1 MLIYMN
7 IFITVIVIF
16 VLIYLVL
23 NWFASTSSKKIAKS
37 IRYIIII
44 FSIILA
50 AIFFLVGRYAF
61 SIPVLF
67 LLLPL
72 IKLKGLT
79 FLQLFQLYRLL
90 SYLRQTGRF
99 SYTSGTSYSKS
110 SSSITL
116 DDAYNILGLKRGCSK
131 KDVISKYKK
140 IMQKLHPDSNKDI
153 NTTKLAQMVSEAKE
167 TIIKKDFS

>member
-1 MLIYMN
+1 MN

-140 IMQKLHPDSNKDI
+140 IMQKLHPDSNQETGD
-153 NTTKLAQMVSEAKE
+153 TTKLAQIVSEAKE
-167 TIIKKDFS
+167 TILKNDFN